1 MHCNFCSA
9 SITKHQSSMDSLAQ
23 GYWLS
28 ITRQCLRAD
37 KTRDAVPVLLFWL
50 DCLAITRA
58 IAASA
63 PLVGLGLGNDLGS
76 SYDAR
81 LQAWLSYAA
90 EVVRHTFAQ
99 AVYCTE
105 PYTVFLSED

>member
-1 MHCNFCSA
+1 
-9 SITKHQSSMDSLAQ
+9 MDSLAQ

-37 KTRDAVPVLLFWL
+37 DARDAVPVLLFWL
-50 DCLAITRA
+50 DCLALTRA
-58 IAASA
+58 VATPA
-63 PLVGLGLGNDLGS
+63 PLVGLGLANDLGS

-90 EVVRHTFAQ
+90 EVVSHPFRTG
-99 AVYCTE
+99 YLL
-105 PYTVFLSED
+105 Y